1 MKRTFTK
8 ELKAKV
14 ALEAIKGSKTI
25 QELASIYEVHPNQIM
40 QWKRHLLEGASDLF
54 EKSSKKDHSKKN
66 ISKAIAN
73 NVKYPYLLK
82 NKQIQFH
89 NQVWSSDITYVKING
104 QIVFVVAI
112 LDVYSR
118 KVLNWRI
125 SNTLDAFFCVEALE
139 EAIDLFGVPAIFNTD
154 QGNQFTSKIFINT
167 LLENK
172 IQISMDS
179 RGRAYDSIY
188 IERLWRSLKYEN
200 IYLNCYDSLKEL
212 EKGIN
217 RYFEFY
223 NTKRFHQSLD
233 YNVPDNYYFGV
244 FKNAVIA

>member
-1 MKRTFTK
+1 MEYPFYGYRKIAKQTKKYTESQSRRVMKQMN
-8 ELKAKV
+8 LKA
-14 ALEAIKGSKTI
+14 
-25 QELASIYEVHPNQIM
+25 IYP
-40 QWKRHLLEGASDLF
+40 
-54 EKSSKKDHSKKN
+54 KKN
-66 ISKAIAN
+66 ISKSNRNHI
-73 NVKYPYLLK
+73 KYPYLLK
-82 NKQIQFH
+82 SKQIQFP

-104 QIVFVVAI
+104 HFVFVVAI

-154 QGNQFTSKIFINT
+154 QGSQFTSKIFINT

-179 RGRAYDSIY
+179 RGRAYNNIY
-188 IERLWRSLKYEN
+188 IERFLKYEN

-244 FKNAVIA
+244 FKNADIA

>member
-1 MKRTFTK
+1 MEYPFYGYRKIAKQTKKYTESQVRRVMKQMN
-8 ELKAKV
+8 LKA
-14 ALEAIKGSKTI
+14 
-25 QELASIYEVHPNQIM
+25 IYP
-40 QWKRHLLEGASDLF
+40 
-54 EKSSKKDHSKKN
+54 KKN
-66 ISKAIAN
+66 ISKSN
-73 NVKYPYLLK
+73 RNHVKYPYLLK
-82 NKQIQFH
+82 NKQILFS

-104 QIVFVVAI
+104 HFVFVVAI

-139 EAIDLFGVPAIFNTD
+139 EAINLFGVPAIFNTD
-154 QGNQFTSKIFINT
+154 QGSQFTSKIFINT

-179 RGRAYDSIY
+179 KGRAYDNIY

-200 IYLNCYDSLKEL
+200 IYLNCYESIKEL
-212 EKGIN
+212 EEGIK

-223 NTKRFHQSLD
+223 NTERFHQSLD
-233 YNVPDNYYFGV
+233 YNVPDDYYYGV

>member
-1 MKRTFTK
+1 MEYPFYGYRKIAKQTKKYTESQSRRVMKQMN
-8 ELKAKV
+8 LKA
-14 ALEAIKGSKTI
+14 
-25 QELASIYEVHPNQIM
+25 IYP
-40 QWKRHLLEGASDLF
+40 
-54 EKSSKKDHSKKN
+54 KKN
-66 ISKAIAN
+66 ISKSNRNHI
-73 NVKYPYLLK
+73 KYPYLLK
-82 NKQIQFH
+82 SKQIQFP

-104 QIVFVVAI
+104 HFVFVVAI

-154 QGNQFTSKIFINT
+154 QGSQFTSKIFINT

-179 RGRAYDSIY
+179 RGRAYNNIY
-188 IERLWRSLKYEN
+188 IERFLKYEN

>member
-1 MKRTFTK
+1 
-8 ELKAKV
+8 
-14 ALEAIKGSKTI
+14 
-25 QELASIYEVHPNQIM
+25 
-40 QWKRHLLEGASDLF
+40 
-54 EKSSKKDHSKKN
+54 
-66 ISKAIAN
+66 
-73 NVKYPYLLK
+73 
-82 NKQIQFH
+82 
-89 NQVWSSDITYVKING
+89 
-104 QIVFVVAI
+104 
-112 LDVYSR
+112 
-118 KVLNWRI
+118 
-125 SNTLDAFFCVEALE
+125 LDAFFCVEALE

-154 QGNQFTSKIFINT
+154 QGSQFTSKIFINT

-179 RGRAYDSIY
+179 RGRAYDNIY